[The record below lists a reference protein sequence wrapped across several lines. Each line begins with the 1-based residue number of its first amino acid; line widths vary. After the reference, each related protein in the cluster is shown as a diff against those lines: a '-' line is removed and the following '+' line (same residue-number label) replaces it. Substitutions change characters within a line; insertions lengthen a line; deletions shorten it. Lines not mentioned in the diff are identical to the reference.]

1 MDGNSQIDELFG
13 RDEFDY
19 AKPENLI
26 KAILE
31 VCTSEKDLVLDFF
44 LGSGTTAAVAHK
56 MKRQYIGIDQMD
68 YIERLA
74 VTRLKKCSYR

>member
-1 MDGNSQIDELFG
+1 MLNNCKNADGNTQIDMLFG

-31 VCTSEKDLVLDFF
+31 VK
-44 LGSGTTAAVAHK
+44 
-56 MKRQYIGIDQMD
+56 I
-68 YIERLA
+68 
-74 VTRLKKCSYR
+74 